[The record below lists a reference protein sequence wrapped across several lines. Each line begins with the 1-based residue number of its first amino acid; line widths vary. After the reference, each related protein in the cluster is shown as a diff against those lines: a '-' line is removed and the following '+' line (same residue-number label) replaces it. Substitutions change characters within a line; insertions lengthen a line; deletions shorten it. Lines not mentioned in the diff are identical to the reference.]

1 MPQHLRFTTFS
12 RILHWTMAVIILAML
27 FIGIGMVASL
37 SDNHSLTAAAG
48 VFSLV

>member
-12 RILHWTMAVIILAML
+12 RILHWTMAVMILAML